1 VDESD
6 GLINLTLPGDC
17 HRKAQGTLSGKLQT
31 RLRLMIDYM
40 DRYKCTK
47 CSEEFFMQGNYSCCS
62 PAVGPHFCPDC
73 GGLLHRIASTY
84 ICSRECDEE

>member
-1 VDESD
+1 
-6 GLINLTLPGDC
+6 
-17 HRKAQGTLSGKLQT
+17 
-31 RLRLMIDYM
+31 MIDYM